1 MPTMKK
7 MKKMNK
13 KSEPLII
20 RKNDQKAKERREKIE
35 ARKKQH
41 EHFMWKRF
49 NKESK
54 NESSKK
60 K

>member
-1 MPTMKK
+1 MKK
-7 MKKMNK
+7 KKMNDK
-13 KSEPLII
+13 PEPVII
-20 RKNDQKAKERREKIE
+20 RKNDQKAKDRREKIE

-54 NESSKK
+54 NGKK
-60 K
+60 